1 MPLGNL
7 IHIAEVAV
15 LLFAAYSVGW
25 LGGYVLRRATAASRK
40 PAQIPAE
47 RLAAVTGQ
55 AVDPD
60 ALVKAPVIVEVSK
73 GSPEI
78 IVAPA
83 VVTIRPV
90 ETVSVGVAQTVSSA
104 SPTLKPL
111 SAIEALKSLSQTMP
125 LLPPVETSVSAPLPV
140 TSQADLAVS
149 PSDTLADLPTALVAD
164 ATIDTAAASPVVP
177 SHDVSAE
184 VPPAVAP
191 LSVATGA
198 LPPAARDSNEGP
210 AIIESAASVP
220 ESTAASP
227 MPASV
232 AGQAWAG
239 RRHGQGSPAA
249 RDTETTVRPVELVPD
264 AAPDAASRAESAVG
278 AALLATLEA
287 RLAIEAALASPPKP
301 ILQPV
306 LPDVSSVADVLP
318 AAPKPET
325 LPSASEPP
333 SFAASADADGP
344 ASPKADAPDVVEV
357 LQQSPV
363 NLVVVSGPQVDAQSA
378 PTPDLAEL
386 PDSLA
391 SAVAAG
397 LVPEAAAAV
406 EPIVVAPV
414 AAAPAWQ
421 VTPQQLDEGA
431 AMRAIEGGWSRRDT
445 RALSDVPELSDV
457 TAAVSAAQFAVEN
470 VLARSLDADG
480 PPAGLGKP
488 SGLPRARDGERDD
501 LKKINGLSPLDEST
515 LNNMGIFHFDQIAA
529 WQQTEVLWLENH
541 VFARGR
547 IGREDW
553 QGQARAIAARGA
565 LRATR

>member
-1 MPLGNL
+1 MPLGSL

-25 LGGYVLRRATAASRK
+25 LGGYVLRLATAASRK

-73 GSPEI
+73 GSPEMVVP
-78 IVAPA
+78 VAT
-83 VVTIRPV
+83 VTTSALDP
-90 ETVSVGVAQTVSSA
+90 VSVAATPTASSA
-104 SPTLKPL
+104 SSPLQPL
-111 SAIEALKSLSQTMP
+111 SAIQALKSLSRTIP
-125 LLPPVETSVSAPLPV
+125 LLPVEASSVPEPQSG
-140 TSQADLAVS
+140 TSQADVPVS
-149 PSDTLADLPTALVAD
+149 PVGPLADLPEAAVPA
-164 ATIDTAAASPVVP
+164 AAIDTLGASPLAP
-177 SHDVSAE
+177 SPEVSVE
-184 VPPAVAP
+184 AP
-191 LSVATGA
+191 
-198 LPPAARDSNEGP
+198 PPAAPLTALSVEAPQAPQGLASAERP
-210 AIIESAASVP
+210 AMEEAVELP
-220 ESTAASP
+220 L
-227 MPASV
+227 PASV

-249 RDTETTVRPVELVPD
+249 RQAEATVRPVELLPD
-264 AAPDAASRAESAVG
+264 AALDAASRAESAVG

-301 ILQPV
+301 VLQPA
-306 LPDVSSVADVLP
+306 LPEVSPVAEAP
-318 AAPKPET
+318 NAAPEPET
-325 LPSASEPP
+325 LPTTTEPLGP
-333 SFAASADADGP
+333 ATPADADAP
-344 ASPKADAPDVVEV
+344 ASPKADAPDVVAA
-357 LQQSPV
+357 LQPPPV
-363 NLVVVSGPQVDAQSA
+363 SLVAASGPQLDAQSA
-378 PTPDLAEL
+378 PDLGEL

-391 SAVAAG
+391 SAVAAA
-397 LVPEAAAAV
+397 LVPEAAAVV

-414 AAAPAWQ
+414 AAAPARQ

-457 TAAVSAAQFAVEN
+457 TAAVSAAQVAVEN

-488 SGLPRARDGERDD
+488 SGLPRARDGVRDD

-553 QGQARAIAARGA
+553 QGQARAIAARGE

>member
-1 MPLGNL
+1 VPLGNL

-25 LGGYVLRRATAASRK
+25 LGGYVLRRATAASRN

-73 GSPEI
+73 GSPEMV
-78 IVAPA
+78 VAPA
-83 VVTIRPV
+83 VVTIRPE

-104 SPTLKPL
+104 SHTLKPL

-125 LLPPVETSVSAPLPV
+125 LLPPVQTSVPAPLPV

-149 PSDTLADLPTALVAD
+149 PSGTLADLPTALVAD
-164 ATIDTAAASPVVP
+164 ATINTAAASPVVP

-198 LPPAARDSNEGP
+198 LPPAAPDSNEAA
-210 AIIESAASVP
+210 AIIESPTSVP

-239 RRHGQGSPAA
+239 RRHSQGSPAA
-249 RDTETTVRPVELVPD
+249 RDAETTMRPAELVPD

-287 RLAIEAALASPPKP
+287 RLAIEAALAVPPKA

-306 LPDVSSVADVLP
+306 LPDVSPVAEAP
-318 AAPKPET
+318 TAAPEPET
-325 LPSASEPP
+325 LPSASEPLSP
-333 SFAASADADGP
+333 ATPADADGP

-363 NLVVVSGPQVDAQSA
+363 NLVAAGGPQLEAQSA
-378 PTPDLAEL
+378 PTPDLAQL

-391 SAVAAG
+391 SAVAAA
-397 LVPEAAAAV
+397 LIPEADAAV

-414 AAAPAWQ
+414 AAAPARQ

-457 TAAVSAAQFAVEN
+457 TAAVSAAQVAVEN
-470 VLARSLDADG
+470 VLAQSLDADG

>member
-7 IHIAEVAV
+7 LHIAEVAV
-15 LLFAAYSVGW
+15 LLLVAYSVGW
-25 LGGYVLRRATAASRK
+25 LGGYVLRRATAVSRK

-73 GSPEI
+73 GSPEM
-78 IVAPA
+78 VVPMAT
-83 VVTIRPV
+83 VTISAVDPM
-90 ETVSVGVAQTVSSA
+90 SVAAAPTASSA
-104 SPTLKPL
+104 SSPLQPL
-111 SAIEALKSLSQTMP
+111 SAIEALKSLSRTIP
-125 LLPPVETSVSAPLPV
+125 LLPVEASSVPEPQSG
-140 TSQADLAVS
+140 TSQADVPVS
-149 PSDTLADLPTALVAD
+149 SVGPLADLPEASVSA
-164 ATIDTAAASPVVP
+164 AAIDTLAAGPLAPSPEVSVEAPSPAAPLTASSVEASQAPQGLT
-177 SHDVSAE
+177 SAE
-184 VPPAVAP
+184 RPAMEEAVELP
-191 LSVATGA
+191 L
-198 LPPAARDSNEGP
+198 
-210 AIIESAASVP
+210 
-220 ESTAASP
+220 
-227 MPASV
+227 PASV

-239 RRHGQGSPAA
+239 RRHGQGSPVGREPEVA
-249 RDTETTVRPVELVPD
+249 VRPADV
-264 AAPDAASRAESAVG
+264 APDEASRAESAVG

-287 RLAIEAALASPPKP
+287 RLAIEAALANPPKA
-301 ILQPV
+301 ILEPV
-306 LPDVSSVADVLP
+306 LPEVSPVAEAP
-318 AAPKPET
+318 NAAPEPET
-325 LPSASEPP
+325 LPTTTKPLGPAT
-333 SFAASADADGP
+333 AADADGP
-344 ASPKADAPDVVEV
+344 ASPKADAPDVVAA
-357 LQQSPV
+357 LQPLPV
-363 NLVVVSGPQVDAQSA
+363 TLVVASGPQLDAQSA
-378 PTPDLAEL
+378 PDLAEL

-391 SAVAAG
+391 SAVAAA
-397 LVPEAAAAV
+397 LVPEAAAVV

-414 AAAPAWQ
+414 AAAPARQ

-457 TAAVSAAQFAVEN
+457 TAAVSAAQVAVEN
-470 VLARSLDADG
+470 VLAQSLDADG

-488 SGLPRARDGERDD
+488 SGLPRARDGVRDD